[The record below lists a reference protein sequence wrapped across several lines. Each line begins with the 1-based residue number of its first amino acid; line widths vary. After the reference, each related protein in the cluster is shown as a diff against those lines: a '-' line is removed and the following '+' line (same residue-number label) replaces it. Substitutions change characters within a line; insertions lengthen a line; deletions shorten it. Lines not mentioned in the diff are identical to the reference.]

1 MGPNLYV
8 IMFIPPE
15 EALGLIKDFLN
26 NTINAISLQLMQS
39 TKRIA
44 LRLGVWWRVNSLRR
58 GLLEAAIPY
67 LRRGLR
73 FKSPKALEMLR
84 EAVIE
89 ALSLVLMRK
98 AKFVAYLVGRKLVE
112 RLGWVRAIV
121 RRSQDMINMGLM
133 WLNTPII
140 YRPELT

>member
-1 MGPNLYV
+1 
-8 IMFIPPE
+8 MFIPPE
-15 EALGLIKDFLN
+15 EALGLIRDFLN
-26 NTINAISLQLMQS
+26 NTINAVSLQLIQS
-39 TKRIA
+39 IRRVAI
-44 LRLGVWWRVNSLRR
+44 RLGVWWRVNSLRR

-98 AKFVAYLVGRKLVE
+98 VRFIAYLVGRRLTE
-112 RLGWVRAIV
+112 RLGWVRAVV
-121 RRSQDMINMGLM
+121 RRVQDMINIGLM
-133 WLNTPII
+133 WLNTPMM
-140 YRPELT
+140 YRPGLA

>member
-58 GLLEAAIPY
+58 GGLLEAAIPY

-89 ALSLVLMRK
+89 R
-98 AKFVAYLVGRKLVE
+98 
-112 RLGWVRAIV
+112 
-121 RRSQDMINMGLM
+121 
-133 WLNTPII
+133 
-140 YRPELT
+140 